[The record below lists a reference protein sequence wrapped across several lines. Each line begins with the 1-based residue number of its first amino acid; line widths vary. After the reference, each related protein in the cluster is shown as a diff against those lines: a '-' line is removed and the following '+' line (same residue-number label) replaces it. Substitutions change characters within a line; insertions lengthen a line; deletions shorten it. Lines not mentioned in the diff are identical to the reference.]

1 LFESGGRARWVVLVV
16 VVVVLLVVAAAV
28 VGWSRRDDEEAKAD
42 PAPSGGASLTTAVPS
57 ASPLSSSRAAELSD
71 LLTGG
76 SEADL
81 RKVLVLP
88 SGQPLDP
95 DLTEQLRS
103 LGSISF
109 DLATFTYLDGQSA
122 EVEGTVARPLSTGN
136 SSSRWIFT
144 LLYANSQWLLVNGI
158 PKV

>member
-1 LFESGGRARWVVLVV
+1 MFGSRRRARWI
-16 VVVVLLVVAAAV
+16 LLVVAMAAAAAV
-28 VGWSRRDDEEAKAD
+28 VRLNLWDDDEGKAD
-42 PAPSGGASLTTAVPS
+42 RTASGGARVTAAVPF
-57 ASPLSSSRAAELSD
+57 ASPLSSPRAAELSD

-81 RKVLVLP
+81 RKVLALP

-95 DLTEQLRS
+95 ELADQLQS
-103 LGSISF
+103 LGSITF

-122 EVEGTVARPLSTGN
+122 EVEGTVARSLPTDN

-144 LLYANSQWLLVNGI
+144 LLYVNSQWLLVDGN
-158 PKV
+158 PKA